1 MPPAS
6 PRAPVDA
13 IRQAARLA
21 VESTSLRA
29 VARSVGV
36 SPMGLKN
43 FLDGR
48 KPYSAT
54 SRKLNAWYV
63 THEAERRSFPVSA
76 ARGALAVLLDG
87 VPQGERGKAGAGV
100 LDDLGSF
107 HLGLGTSPPAWL
119 AELRDGSLEDE

>member
-29 VARSVGV
+29 VARSVGM

-48 KPYSAT
+48 QPYSAT

-63 THEAERRSFPVSA
+63 THEAERRSFSISA
-76 ARGALAVLLDG
+76 ARGALTVLLDG
-87 VPQGERGKAGAGV
+87 VPQGERAKAASVV
-100 LDDLGSF
+100 LDDLWSF
-107 HLGLGTSPPAWL
+107 HRGLGTSPPAWL
-119 AELRDGSLEDE
+119 AELRDGSAGDE